1 MITWNT
7 LNWLDLLISHEF
19 GTKHA
24 SWRERERERDFIR
37 GRNTIVINQSIKYIY
52 IYIYINK
59 VKTSRGRGWS
69 SAMCCSLEKRT
80 EFKRNEI
87 FLSHIK
93 GKTNLIRDFLFLWF
107 NVSTFKTF
115 PIKR

>member
-1 MITWNT
+1 MN
-7 LNWLDLLISHEF
+7 SAQSMQVGE
-19 GTKHA
+19 
-24 SWRERERERDFIR
+24 RERERERDFIR

-80 EFKRNEI
+80 EFKS
-87 FLSHIK
+87 LSHIK
-93 GKTNLIRDFLFLWF
+93 GKTNLIRDFLFLWL

>member
-1 MITWNT
+1 MN
-7 LNWLDLLISHEF
+7 SAQSMQVGE
-19 GTKHA
+19 
-24 SWRERERERDFIR
+24 RERERERFYKR
-37 GRNTIVINQSIKYIY
+37 KKHNCNQSINQIY

-93 GKTNLIRDFLFLWF
+93 GKTNLIRDFLFLWL